1 MVQLA
6 KKVLHGLQ
14 ALAKFCFQIAAVALQ
29 MFSSAVLGAPMWEA
43 AHQAKQPG
51 SAQQALIV
59 ILASSFSAASLCSAQ
74 FFTLLLLCFRD
85 AMRNIKVVVTSPRLQ
100 RLVEASK
107 SGDLYNSDIPERPK
121 PVFRTSAPGV
131 GTVLASNL
139 ALIWVLLTAR
149 V

>member
-1 MVQLA
+1 MYEDTCTTISTENYTMASGDHIGVVHL
-6 KKVLHGLQ
+6 
-14 ALAKFCFQIAAVALQ
+14 
-29 MFSSAVLGAPMWEA
+29 S
-43 AHQAKQPG
+43 PG
-51 SAQQALIV
+51 V
-59 ILASSFSAASLCSAQ
+59 ILSHHASPCLTMSHHAWCN
-74 FFTLLLLCFRD
+74 CRD

-107 SGDLYNSDIPERPK
+107 SGDLYCTDIPERPK

-139 ALIWVLLTAR
+139 ALIWVLMTAR